1 MKFIKIHLPLS
12 LRSMF
17 ALSLLALIHLGL
29 RAQST
34 HPISQLVE
42 RIAPGRSADF
52 IFETIEDT
60 SQDIFELSSR
70 EGKIVVRGNNYVSMA
85 TGLHH
90 YLKYYAHRHLSWE
103 NMQISL
109 PKRLPVVSHI
119 ERRSTRQVD
128 RYYLN
133 YCTFSY
139 SMAFWDWSRWER
151 EIDWMALHGINLP
164 LVATGTDV
172 VWRNVLR
179 SLAYPED
186 AINKFITGPGFSAWW
201 LMNNLEGWGGPN
213 SQAWYEHSEALTK
226 RILERMR
233 QLGMRPVLPGYAG
246 MMPSDSGTRLGIP
259 TVGTGMWCGYSRPSF
274 LLPTDSNFSR
284 IAQLYY
290 SEQAKLYGK
299 ADYYSMDPF
308 HEGGSSKGVDLAQ
321 ASRAILEAMQATAPQ
336 AKWVIQA
343 WQENPRAEIL
353 SAIERGKLLVLDLW
367 AESAPQWQGK
377 QSGGYSKALEFRG
390 HEWLYCMLLN
400 FGGNVGLHGK
410 IDALLK
416 GYDLAR
422 KSSPLMRGIGLTM
435 EGIENNPM
443 MYELMCELPWMQTIP
458 SRQAWV
464 EQYAR
469 ARYGVQDSILNSSL
483 QTLAE
488 TIYNCPEGN
497 YQQGTHE
504 SVFCAR
510 PSLSARSASTWAGSQ
525 DYYDARTVISASK
538 LFASQRHRYGKS
550 NTYHYD
556 LIDFLR
562 QGISERGRIAYE
574 RMVQAYNAKD
584 YKGTEHNG
592 ELFLSLL
599 MLQDQLLG
607 LREEFTLAKWV
618 NQARSL
624 GSNTA
629 EADHYEWNARV
640 QISTWGAEQAANA
653 GGLHDYAHKEWNG
666 VLSTLYYQRWHRFI
680 HSELLPSLEGEVRG
694 ASARDYYQMEEEWS
708 QQRTPAQPKMSK
720 RTKSKAL
727 EHILQSLEGIDQT
740 LGLQ

>member
-1 MKFIKIHLPLS
+1 MKIHFP
-12 LRSMF
+12 LRS
-17 ALSLLALIHLGL
+17 ALALALLILVHFQLQ
-29 RAQST
+29 AQST
-34 HPISQLVE
+34 HPISDLVE
-42 RIAPGRSADF
+42 RIAPGRSKDF
-52 IFETIEDT
+52 VFETLETSGEDT
-60 SQDIFELSSR
+60 FELSSDK
-70 EGKIVVRGNNYVSMA
+70 GKIVVRGNNYVSIA

-90 YLKYYAHRHLSWE
+90 YLKYYTHKHISWE

-109 PKRLPVVSHI
+109 PKRLPLVEQVV
-119 ERRSTRQVD
+119 RRSTRQVD

-139 SMAFWDWSRWER
+139 SMAFWDWKRWEK

-164 LVATGTDV
+164 LIITGTDV
-172 VWRNVLR
+172 VWRNVLHR
-179 SLAYPED
+179 LGYPKE
-186 AINKFITGPGFSAWW
+186 AIDRFITGPAFSAWW

-213 SQAWYEHSEALTK
+213 SEAWYQHSEDLTQ
-226 RILERMR
+226 RILARMR
-233 QLGMRPVLPGYAG
+233 QMGMRPVLPGYAG
-246 MMPSDSGTRLGIP
+246 MMPSDAGTRLGLQ

-284 IAQLYY
+284 IAELYY
-290 SEQAKLYGK
+290 NEQSKLYGK

-308 HEGGSSKGVDLAQ
+308 HEGGSSKGVDLGQ
-321 ASRAILEAMQATAPQ
+321 ASQAILKAMQATAPQ

-353 SAIERGKLLVLDLW
+353 AAIERGKLLVLDLW

-377 QSGGYSKALEFRG
+377 QRGGYSKALEFRG

-416 GYDLAR
+416 GYAQAR
-422 KSSPLMRGIGLTM
+422 QSSPLMRGIGLTM

-443 MYELMCELPWMQTIP
+443 MYELMCELPWMETIP
-458 SRQAWV
+458 SRKAWV
-464 EQYAR
+464 EQYAH
-469 ARYGVQDSILNSSL
+469 ARYGVQDSTLNACL

-510 PSLSARSASTWAGSQ
+510 PSFAVRSASTWAGSQ
-525 DYYDARTVISASK
+525 DYYDARTIISASK
-538 LFASQRHRYGKS
+538 LFASQRHLYGKN

-574 RMVQAYNAKD
+574 QMMQAYRAKD
-584 YKGTEHNG
+584 YSATASRG
-592 ELFLSLL
+592 ELFLTLIQ
-599 MLQDQLLG
+599 LQDQLLN
-607 LREEFTLAKWV
+607 LREEFTLGKWV
-618 NQARSL
+618 RQARALAS
-624 GSNTA
+624 TPA
-629 EADHYEWNARV
+629 EANHYEWNARV

-653 GGLHDYAHKEWNG
+653 GGLHDYAHKEWSG
-666 VLSTLYYQRWHRFI
+666 VLGTLYYQRWHRFI

-694 ASARDYYQMEEEWS
+694 ASAQDYYQMEEAWS
-708 QQRTPAQPKMSK
+708 KSHLRPSPKLSPRAK
-720 RTKSKAL
+720 TQTL
-727 EHILQSLEGIDQT
+727 ERILKHLDSIDQA
-740 LGLQ
+740 LGL